1 MTSFLTTPIFY
12 LTPYIFCW
20 SLFNGATALVL
31 LSLLKIRIS
40 RPIQITTALT
50 TAIGSIL
57 WNWSIEFNRSTIY
70 LNVDHPYL
78 RISWADALNGI
89 CIFSLTVL
97 ALGLFIAPQESAQKV
112 AKIAG
117 IAALWTIFTLD
128 VQVFQSWSLKP
139 VFYRSDNILS
149 VKT

>member
-1 MTSFLTTPIFY
+1 MTNFLTTPIFY

-20 SLFNGATALVL
+20 SLVNGLITLTL
-31 LSLLKIRIS
+31 LSLLKMRIS
-40 RPIQITTALT
+40 RPVQIATGLT

-57 WNWSIEFNRSTIY
+57 WNWSIEFNQSTIH

-89 CIFSLTVL
+89 CVFSLTVL
-97 ALGLFIAPQESAQKV
+97 VLGLFIAPKESAQKV

-117 IAALWTIFTLD
+117 VAALWTIFTD
-128 VQVFQSWSLKP
+128 TF
-139 VFYRSDNILS
+139 FF
-149 VKT
+149 

>member
-1 MTSFLTTPIFY
+1 MMNSFLTTPIFY

-20 SLFNGATALVL
+20 SLVNGLVAIGL
-31 LSLLKIRIS
+31 CYLLKMRLS
-40 RPIQITTALT
+40 QSTQIAIGLT

-78 RISWADALNGI
+78 RISWADALNGV
-89 CIFSLTVL
+89 CVFGLTVL
-97 ALGLFIAPQESAQKV
+97 VLGLSIVPQESAQKV

-117 IAALWTIFTLD
+117 VAALWTIFTD
-128 VQVFQSWSLKP
+128 TF
-139 VFYRSDNILS
+139 FF
-149 VKT
+149 

>member
-1 MTSFLTTPIFY
+1 MTSFLFTPIFY

-20 SLFNGATALVL
+20 SLFNGLITIVL

-40 RPIQITTALT
+40 RPTQIATGST

-57 WNWSIEFNRSTIY
+57 WNWSVEFNRSTIQ

-78 RISWADALNGI
+78 RISWADALNGV
-89 CIFSLTVL
+89 CVFSLTVL
-97 ALGLFIAPQESAQKV
+97 ILGLIIVPKESAQKV

-117 IAALWTIFTLD
+117 VASLWTIFTD
-128 VQVFQSWSLKP
+128 TF
-139 VFYRSDNILS
+139 FF
-149 VKT
+149 

>member
-1 MTSFLTTPIFY
+1 MNSFLTTPIFY

-20 SLFNGATALVL
+20 SLVNGLVAIGL
-31 LSLLKIRIS
+31 CYLLKMRLS
-40 RPIQITTALT
+40 RSTQIAIGLT

-78 RISWADALNGI
+78 RISWADALNGV
-89 CIFSLTVL
+89 CVFGLTVL
-97 ALGLFIAPQESAQKV
+97 VLGLSIVPQESAQKV

-117 IAALWTIFTLD
+117 VAALWTIFTD
-128 VQVFQSWSLKP
+128 TF
-139 VFYRSDNILS
+139 FF
-149 VKT
+149 